1 MAFTKGKSMAADF
14 RAAKGKSQPK
24 NDRQRLFKGAIAQAK
39 KQKKGVPVYVGY
51 SQVGKSDEFLDKM
64 HKKAILPGWRVSA
77 PSKPGQKKREGLKLY
92 KEVRKNRSDRSGRN
106 V

>member
-51 SQVGKSDEFLDKM
+51 SQTGSSNEPLDKM
-64 HKKAILPGWRVSA
+64 HKKAILPGWRVS
-77 PSKPGQKKREGLKLY
+77 KNGNLY
-92 KEVRKNRSDRSGRN
+92 KEVRKNRSDRSGSN